1 MTTERAFKSNRFD
14 LAVDTISR
22 GDLAELI
29 AWLRS
34 YPRLTMD
41 NETQRFEQAW
51 SKWLG
56 VKYSVM
62 CNSGA
67 SANLLMYAALESA
80 GRAGKKKVAIPAT
93 GWVTDI
99 APAIQ
104 FDWQPIMCES
114 DPVTFGLDMDS
125 LEIILKRERPENVI
139 VVHVLGVPVNMT
151 RLLELQKQYGFNIIE
166 DCCASHG
173 SRHQGR
179 MVGTFGLISVFSF
192 YYGHHMSTV
201 EGGMLCT
208 NDKNI
213 YHQLLMLRSHGWLK
227 DLPQDEARRIMKRH
241 RVDPFHAPFTFTI
254 PGFNLRPTEI
264 SARTGS
270 IQLKKLD
277 ATIRRRVANHL
288 IYQHRLDGIVDFAR
302 GIPGDIISSISFC
315 AVAKSSTER
324 RKLIEALDRHRID
337 TRIFTAGNLGR
348 HPFWVDRFGV
358 FKAPMADKLYRG
370 GFFLPNNQSLKTA
383 DIELVCRV
391 IQCCHTFKHKLTR
404 NTHNH
409 STTEQ

>member
-1 MTTERAFKSNRFD
+1 MKNVKFKSNRFD

-22 GDLAELI
+22 EDLAKVI
-29 AWLRS
+29 SWLRT
-34 YPRLTMD
+34 YPRLTMGD
-41 NETQRFEQAW
+41 ETRLFEQAW

-67 SANLLMYAALESA
+67 SANLLMYAALESF
-80 GRAGKKKVAIPAT
+80 GSAGKRKIVVPAT

-104 FDWQPIMCES
+104 FGWRPIMCES
-114 DPVTFGLDMDS
+114 DPITFGLNMDA
-125 LEIILKRERPENVI
+125 LEKILKRDHPENVI
-139 VVHVLGVPVNMT
+139 LVHVLGVPVDMT

-179 MVGTFGLISVFSF
+179 MVGTFGMISVFSF

-208 NDKNI
+208 NDKKT

-227 DLPQDEARRIMKRH
+227 DLPSADSRRIMRKYH
-241 RVDPFHAPFTFTI
+241 VDPFHSPFTFTI

-264 SARTGS
+264 SARTGL
-270 IQLKKLD
+270 IQLRKLD
-277 ATIRRRVANHL
+277 VTIQRRVANHL
-288 IYQHRLDGIVDFAR
+288 IYQKRLDGIIDFAR
-302 GIPGDIISSISFC
+302 GIQGDVISSISFC
-315 AVAKSSTER
+315 AVAKSSKER
-324 RKLIEALDRHRID
+324 RKIVEALDKHKID

-348 HPFWVDRFGV
+348 HPFWADRFGAFV
-358 FKAPMADKLYRG
+358 APMADKLYRG
-370 GFFLPNNQSLKTA
+370 GFFLPNNQSLRESDVNYICDVVRKVSG
-383 DIELVCRV
+383 L
-391 IQCCHTFKHKLTR
+391 
-404 NTHNH
+404 
-409 STTEQ
+409 

>member
-1 MTTERAFKSNRFD
+1 MTAAQFKSNRFD

-22 GDLAELI
+22 ADLEEVI
-29 AWLRS
+29 AWLRK
-34 YPRLTMD
+34 YPRLTMGA
-41 NETQRFEQAW
+41 EAKRFQQAW
-51 SKWLG
+51 SDWLG

-67 SANLLMYAALESA
+67 SANLLMYAALDSA
-80 GRAGKKKVAIPAT
+80 GRAGKRKVVVPAT

-104 FDWQPIMCES
+104 FGWRPIMCES
-114 DPVTFGLDMDS
+114 DPVTFGLDMDC
-125 LEIILKRERPENVI
+125 LEDILKRERPENVI
-139 VVHVLGVPVNMT
+139 LVHVLGVPVNMT
-151 RLLELQKQYGFNIIE
+151 RLLVLQKQYGFNIIE

-179 MVGTFGLISVFSF
+179 MVGTFGMISVFSF

-208 NDKNI
+208 NDEKI

-227 DLPQDEARRIMKRH
+227 DLPQSEAARIMKKY
-241 RVDPFHAPFTFTI
+241 RVDLFHAPFTFTI

-270 IQLKKLD
+270 IQLRKLD
-277 ATIRRRVANHL
+277 ATIQRRVANHL
-288 IYQHRLDGIVDFAR
+288 IYQKRLNGVVDFAS
-302 GIPGDIISSISFC
+302 GIPGDVISSISFC
-315 AVAKSSTER
+315 AVAKSSKER
-324 RKLIEALDRHRID
+324 ENIVKALDKHKID

-348 HPFWVDRFGV
+348 HPFWVDRFGA
-358 FKAPMADKLYRG
+358 FSAPMADKLYKG
-370 GFFLPNNQSLKTA
+370 GFFLPNNQSLNDA
-383 DIELVCRV
+383 DIKYICDVVCK
-391 IQCCHTFKHKLTR
+391 QYPAK
-404 NTHNH
+404 
-409 STTEQ
+409 

>member
-1 MTTERAFKSNRFD
+1 MPMRAAQFKSKRFD

-22 GDLAELI
+22 ADLEEVI
-29 AWLRS
+29 AWLRK
-34 YPRLTMD
+34 YPRLTMGT
-41 NETQRFEQAW
+41 EAKRFQQAW

-80 GRAGKKKVAIPAT
+80 GRAGKRKVVVPAT

-104 FDWQPIMCES
+104 FGWQPIMCES
-114 DPVTFGLDMDS
+114 DPVTFGLNMDS
-125 LEIILKRERPENVI
+125 LEKILKRDHPENV
-139 VVHVLGVPVNMT
+139 VLVHVLGVPVNMT

-179 MVGTFGLISVFSF
+179 RVGTFGLISVFSF

-208 NDKNI
+208 NDEKI

-227 DLPQDEARRIMKRH
+227 DLPEADARRIMRKYG
-241 RVDPFHAPFTFTI
+241 VDPFHAPFTFTI

-264 SARTGS
+264 SARMGA
-270 IQLKKLD
+270 IQLRKLD

-288 IYQHRLDGIVDFAR
+288 VYQHRLDGVVNFAR
-302 GIPGDIISSISFC
+302 GIPGDVISSISFC
-315 AVAKSSTER
+315 AVAKSAAQR
-324 RKLIEALDRHRID
+324 RKIIETLDKKRID

-348 HPFWVDRFGV
+348 HPFWADRYGV
-358 FKAPMADKLYRG
+358 FAAPVADKLYRG
-370 GFFLPNNQSLKTA
+370 GFFLPNNQSLQGA
-383 DIELVCRV
+383 DIEYICDVVRKAV
-391 IQCCHTFKHKLTR
+391 G
-404 NTHNH
+404 
-409 STTEQ
+409 

>member
-1 MTTERAFKSNRFD
+1 MTAAQFKSNRFD

-22 GDLAELI
+22 ADLEEVI
-29 AWLRS
+29 AWLRK

-41 NETQRFEQAW
+41 TEAKRFQQAW
-51 SKWLG
+51 SDWLG

-67 SANLLMYAALESA
+67 SANLLMYAALDSA
-80 GRAGKKKVAIPAT
+80 GRAGRRKVAVPAT
-93 GWVTDI
+93 GWVTDV

-104 FDWQPIMCES
+104 FGWQPIMCES

-125 LEIILKRERPENVI
+125 LEKILKRDHPENVI

-151 RLLELQKQYGFNIIE
+151 GLLDLQKRYRFNIIE

-208 NDKNI
+208 NDEKI

-227 DLPQDEARRIMKRH
+227 DLPEADARRIMKKH

-264 SARTGS
+264 SARTGL
-270 IQLKKLD
+270 IQLRKLD
-277 ATIRRRVANHL
+277 ATISRRVANHL
-288 IYQHRLDGIVDFAR
+288 IYQERLNGIVDFAR
-302 GIPGDIISSISFC
+302 GIPGDVISSISFC
-315 AVAKSSTER
+315 AVAKSSKAR
-324 RKLIEALDRHRID
+324 RKIVEALDKHRID

-348 HPFWVDRFGV
+348 HPFWVDRYGAFA
-358 FKAPMADKLYRG
+358 APVADKLYKG
-370 GFFLPNNQSLKTA
+370 GFFLPNNQSLNDA
-383 DIELVCRV
+383 DIEYICDVVCK
-391 IQCCHTFKHKLTR
+391 QYPAK
-404 NTHNH
+404 
-409 STTEQ
+409 

>member
-1 MTTERAFKSNRFD
+1 MKTKPPFKSNRFD
-14 LAVDTISR
+14 LAVDTISKD
-22 GDLAELI
+22 DLKELI

-34 YPRLTMD
+34 YPRLTMGD
-41 NETQRFEQAW
+41 ETRRFQQAW

-80 GRAGKKKVAIPAT
+80 GRAGKRKVVVPAT

-104 FDWQPIMCES
+104 FGWLPIMCES
-114 DPVTFGLDMDS
+114 DHVTFGLNMDC
-125 LEIILKRERPENVI
+125 LEDILRRDHPENV
-139 VVHVLGVPVNMT
+139 VLVHVLGVPVNMT
-151 RLLELQKQYGFNIIE
+151 RLLELQQQYGFNIVE

-179 MVGTFGLISVFSF
+179 RVGTFGLISVFSF

-201 EGGMLCT
+201 EGGMVCT
-208 NDKNI
+208 NDENI
-213 YHQLLMLRSHGWLK
+213 YHKLLMLRSHGWLK
-227 DLPQDEARRIMKRH
+227 DLPEAEAARIMKRH
-241 RVDPFHAPFTFTI
+241 KVDPFHAPFTFTI

-264 SARTGS
+264 SARAGL

-288 IYQHRLDGIVDFAR
+288 IYQERLNGVVDFAR
-302 GIPGDIISSISFC
+302 GIPEDVISSISFC
-315 AVAKSSTER
+315 AVAKSSKER
-324 RKLIEALDRHRID
+324 RKLVTALDKHKID

-358 FKAPMADKLYRG
+358 FSAPVADKLYNG
-370 GFFLPNNQSLKTA
+370 GFFLPNNQSLGTD
-383 DIELVCRV
+383 DIEWICDLVRSV
-391 IQCCHTFKHKLTR
+391 R
-404 NTHNH
+404 
-409 STTEQ
+409 

>member
-1 MTTERAFKSNRFD
+1 MTAAQFKSNRFD

-22 GDLAELI
+22 ADLEEVI
-29 AWLRS
+29 AWLRK
-34 YPRLTMD
+34 YPRLTMG
-41 NETQRFEQAW
+41 EESKRFEQAW

-80 GRAGKKKVAIPAT
+80 GRAGKRKVVVPAT

-104 FDWQPIMCES
+104 FGWQPIMCES
-114 DPVTFGLDMDS
+114 DPVTFGLNMDS
-125 LEIILKRERPENVI
+125 LAKILKRDHPENV
-139 VVHVLGVPVNMT
+139 VLVHVLGVPVNMT
-151 RLLELQKQYGFNIIE
+151 RLLALQKQYGFNIIE

-179 MVGTFGLISVFSF
+179 LVGTFGLISVFSF

-208 NDKNI
+208 NDEHI
-213 YHQLLMLRSHGWLK
+213 YHHLLMLRSHGWLK
-227 DLPQDEARRIMKRH
+227 DLPAADARRIMKKY

-270 IQLKKLD
+270 IQLRKLD

-288 IYQHRLDGIVDFAR
+288 IYQKRLNGAVDFAR
-302 GIPGDIISSISFC
+302 GIPGDVISSISFC
-315 AVAKSSTER
+315 AVAKSAAQR
-324 RKLIEALDRHRID
+324 RKIIETLDKKRID

-348 HPFWVDRFGV
+348 HPFWADRFGV
-358 FKAPMADKLYRG
+358 FSAPVADKLYRG
-370 GFFLPNNQSLKTA
+370 GFFLPNNQSLQGT
-383 DIELVCRV
+383 DIEYICGVVRKAL
-391 IQCCHTFKHKLTR
+391 
-404 NTHNH
+404 
-409 STTEQ
+409 E